1 MAIRNTK
8 NNFFIKIYERMKNP
22 PSSKSRVQR
31 IEIPR
36 FINGLKENSKILN
49 IGSKNTV
56 YSKPVINLDIVRYP
70 NIDVMADAHNL
81 PFGDNTIDAVIITA
95 VLEIVKY
102 PIKVVSEINRV
113 LKKEGIVVATLPFL
127 QPYHP
132 DPTDCQ
138 RFTRE
143 GVENLFFQFEKIKL
157 CNTRGLFSM
166 LIRILRDFCAIL
178 FSFNN
183 ITLWKI
189 LNIVFG
195 WLFFPLGYIDY
206 ILPEYKQ
213 LHFISSSFLYIGRKK

>member
-1 MAIRNTK
+1 MPKMTARATENA
-8 NNFFIKIYERMKNP
+8 FFRILKNP
-22 PSSKSRVQR
+22 PSLKSKVQR
-31 IEIPR
+31 TEIPR
-36 FINGLKENSKILN
+36 VINGFKEGSKILN
-49 IGSKNTV
+49 IGSKSTF
-56 YSKPVINLDIVRYP
+56 YSRPVINLDIVEYP
-70 NIDVMADAHNL
+70 DIDVKADAHHL
-81 PFGDNTIDAVIITA
+81 PFGNNTLDGVIITA

-102 PIKVVSEINRV
+102 PNQVVSEISRV
-113 LKKEGIVVATLPFL
+113 LKQGGFAIATLPFL

-138 RFTRE
+138 RFTKE

-166 LIRILRDFCAIL
+166 FFRIFRDFCAIL

-189 LNIVFG
+189 LNIVLG
-195 WLFFPLGYIDY
+195 WLFFPFGAIDY